1 MTQGVIARRC
11 CRAERAGPARAQRAP
26 RPRRL
31 GGVDLYELAERY
43 GTTVRTIRRD
53 PETLQEVCLPLS

>member
-1 MTQGVIARRC
+1 MGSQEQDA
-11 CRAERAGPARAQRAP
+11 AGRNAQLVRTLSVP
-26 RPRRL
+26 RDLDRL

-53 PETLQEVCLPLS
+53 LEAI